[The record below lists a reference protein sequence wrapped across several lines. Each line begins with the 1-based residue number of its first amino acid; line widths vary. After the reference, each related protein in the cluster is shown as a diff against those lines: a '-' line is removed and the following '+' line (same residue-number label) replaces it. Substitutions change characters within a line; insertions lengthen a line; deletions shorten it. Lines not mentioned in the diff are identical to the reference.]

1 MKKFIL
7 SAMAMFAMTAA
18 INAQSLVFEIDG
30 VEYESGSTFTY
41 EKKFLQEDMGY
52 KKNAEIAMK
61 LKNVSSTPITF
72 KFKNAGDLINA
83 PEGYERNF
91 QICTDMCYMGDDIP
105 EFTIEAN
112 SYLMA
117 YGVTAPA
124 SLHINN
130 LDGIL
135 GDVEVRYEVSNVNDP
150 SDVYTFNVVC
160 KFIDKAAI
168 YDAEVIN
175 NMFISQNGNGKVTF
189 NYNFKDAARRYLNI
203 VNVTG
208 QVVAR
213 YEISDM
219 EGAFEVPATL
229 GKGMYIYSIEQNG
242 KKVAA
247 HKFIVK

>member
-30 VEYESGSTFTY
+30 VEYESGSTYTK
-41 EKKFLQEDMGY
+41 EVKFLDSDMSY
-52 KKNAEIAMK
+52 KKNGEVFMT
-61 LKNVSSTPITF
+61 LKNTSDATCTY
-72 KFKNAGDLINA
+72 KFKNAGDMISA

-91 QICTDMCYMGDDIP
+91 QICTTQCVAGDNIP
-105 EFTIEAN
+105 EFTIEGN
-112 SYLMA
+112 STLLGAM
-117 YGVTAPA
+117 A
-124 SLHINN
+124 SLHAMNP
-130 LDGIL
+130 DGIY
-135 GDVEVRYEVSNVNDP
+135 GDVEVHYEVANMNDA
-150 SDVYTFNVVC
+150 SDVYLFNVIY

-189 NYNFKDAARRYLNI
+189 NYNFKDATRRYLNI

>member
-1 MKKFIL
+1 M
-7 SAMAMFAMTAA
+7 
-18 INAQSLVFEIDG
+18 
-30 VEYESGSTFTY
+30 
-41 EKKFLQEDMGY
+41 
-52 KKNAEIAMK
+52 
-61 LKNVSSTPITF
+61 
-72 KFKNAGDLINA
+72 
-83 PEGYERNF
+83 
-91 QICTDMCYMGDDIP
+91 
-105 EFTIEAN
+105 
-112 SYLMA
+112 
-117 YGVTAPA
+117 
-124 SLHINN
+124 
-130 LDGIL
+130 
-135 GDVEVRYEVSNVNDP
+135 NDA
-150 SDVYTFNVVC
+150 SDVYTFNVIY

-175 NMFISQNGNGKVTF
+175 NMFISQNGNGKVAF

>member
-1 MKKFIL
+1 
-7 SAMAMFAMTAA
+7 
-18 INAQSLVFEIDG
+18 
-30 VEYESGSTFTY
+30 
-41 EKKFLQEDMGY
+41 
-52 KKNAEIAMK
+52 
-61 LKNVSSTPITF
+61 
-72 KFKNAGDLINA
+72 
-83 PEGYERNF
+83 
-91 QICTDMCYMGDDIP
+91 
-105 EFTIEAN
+105 
-112 SYLMA
+112 MA

-135 GDVEVRYEVSNVNDP
+135 GDVEVRYEASNVNDP

>member
-18 INAQSLVFEIDG
+18 TNAQSLLFEIGG
-30 VEYESGSTFTY
+30 VEYESGSTYTY
-41 EKKFLQEDMGY
+41 EIKFLESDPTY
-52 KKNAEIAMK
+52 KKNAEVFITI
-61 LKNVSSTPITF
+61 KNTSDKECTY
-72 KFKNAGDLINA
+72 KFKDAGEIVSA
-83 PEGYERNF
+83 MEGYTREV
-91 QICTDMCYMGDDIP
+91 QVCTDLCYSDDNIP
-105 EFTIEAN
+105 EFTIAAN
-112 SYLMA
+112 SVLQAFGGPAMSA
-117 YGVTAPA
+117 LHVNNRSGLYGD
-124 SLHINN
+124 I
-130 LDGIL
+130 
-135 GDVEVRYEVSNVNDP
+135 EVHYEVSNVNDP
-150 SDVYTFNVVC
+150 SDVYTFNMIC